1 MFTKSHLKKISATV
15 VAFMMLTAAQ
25 SSYALDALSSA
36 TQTEYKDST
45 STSEAVPTSTTTSPA
60 KTETNQHTT
69 ATGNN
74 AEFHT
79 VKTGDV
85 MWKIAKSHGMTLD
98 ALIKLNPEIK
108 NPNRIFIGQLIKIGT
123 MVKEQAKDQSNAQV
137 IVHVN
142 TAYANGVYRGAFIDG
157 GYQQVG
163 VEFTVLNGK
172 IEKIDYKVLKYK
184 DEDYLKSDKAII
196 QAMAAQYGDLLKGII
211 GKDVEEGIKLL
222 HSPEKLAK
230 DAKVGTDVVTGAT
243 LRSTKVSSAIKDAL
257 IRGPYRVLP
266 TSIAYDDGVY
276 RGAYVDGGNQQVGVE
291 FKLLDNKVTSIS
303 YKVLSYKDVNYM
315 KPDAGSKFELL
326 KTQYDALIEYLLGK
340 DVRLHLNVLHYP
352 SLIADDLGEGAD
364 AVSGATLRS
373 AKVISSVQD
382 ALNRG
387 VYRYEGSTSPSQAI
401 YLKNYEN
408 GVYRGS
414 YFDSNEQQVSIQ
426 FSLTDNKISNL
437 SYRVLAYKKVNY
449 LKDVETPKVSEFL
462 TQYNQLLSYME
473 GKSLVAVVDLYAPGN
488 IAKDVIVGSDVVTGA
503 SIRSAKVISAIN
515 DALNRG
521 VYMKSK

>member
-1 MFTKSHLKKISATV
+1 MFSKNHLRKISATV
-15 VAFMMLTAAQ
+15 AAFTMLTAAQ
-25 SSYALDALSSA
+25 TSYALDALSSA
-36 TQTEYKDST
+36 TQTEYKEST
-45 STSEAVPTSTTTSPA
+45 STSASIPTSSTTSPA
-60 KTETNQHTT
+60 KTETNQHATP
-69 ATGNN
+69 TGNPS
-74 AEFHT
+74 EFHT
-79 VKTGDV
+79 VKSGDA
-85 MWKIAKSHGMTLD
+85 MWKIAKAHGMTLD

-123 MVKEQAKDQSNAQV
+123 MVKEQDQVVVQ
-137 IVHVN
+137 VN

-163 VEFTVLNGK
+163 VEFTVMNGK

-196 QAMAAQYGDLLKGII
+196 QAMATQYGDLLKGII

-230 DAKVGTDVVTGAT
+230 DVTVGTDVVTGAT

-266 TSIAYDDGVY
+266 TSITYDDGVY
-276 RGAYVDGGNQQVGVE
+276 RGAYVDGGYQQVGVE

-315 KPDAGSKFELL
+315 KPDAGSKFELM

-352 SLIADDLGEGAD
+352 GLIADDLGEGAD

-387 VYRYEGSTSPSQAI
+387 VYRYEGNTSPSMAI
-401 YLKNYEN
+401 YLKKYEN
-408 GVYRGS
+408 GIYRGS
-414 YFDSNEQQVSIQ
+414 YFDGNEQQVSIQ
-426 FSLTDNKISNL
+426 FTLTDNRVSNL
-437 SYRVLAYKKVNY
+437 SYRTLAYKKVNY
-449 LKDVETPKVSEFL
+449 LKDIETPKVSEFL
-462 TQYNQLLSYME
+462 TQYNQLLTYME
-473 GKSLVAVVDLYAPGN
+473 GKNLEAVVDLYAPGN
-488 IAKDVIVGSDVVTGA
+488 IAKDITVGSDVITGA

-521 VYMKSK
+521 VYTKSK